1 MVNRKHMQ
9 RNYDRR
15 LCKNECITSLMH
27 LMIQLIDNH
36 DNIDEATVQ
45 RHIRW
50 TKGTRLC

>member
-1 MVNRKHMQ
+1 MTDDYVRMNVSH
-9 RNYDRR
+9 D
-15 LCKNECITSLMH
+15 TLMH